1 MRSTIKNYVEA
12 LKERREEEGEK
23 GFSLIEL
30 IIVVVILGVLAA
42 IAIPIFLNITDT
54 AEQNA
59 ADAAAGNAASQ
70 WAAALAKGSTPNLNN
85 FTGQGWTST
94 VANGTDLDKFCVT
107 LTNTESGKSGKSGPG
122 C

>member
-1 MRSTIKNYVEA
+1 MRTMIKNYIEA
-12 LKERREEEGEK
+12 EKARREENGEE

-30 IIVVVILGVLAA
+30 IIVVVILGILAA
-42 IAIPIFLNITDT
+42 IAIPIFLNISAQ

-70 WAAALAKGSTPNLNN
+70 WAAALAKGSTPNLDN
-85 FTGQGWTST
+85 FDDQGWNTS
-94 VANGTDLDKFCVT
+94 VANGTDLDAFCVSVDKDGT
-107 LTNTESGKSGKSGPG
+107 TADSGPG